1 MTGARRE
8 EAAAIF
14 DRLMTDAHFTEFL
27 TLVAYDY
34 ID

>member
-1 MTGARRE
+1 MTGARRD

-27 TLVAYDY
+27 TLMAYDY
-34 ID
+34 VD